1 MKAKSLFGIILFV
14 AVSLCIRAQNVVP
27 QFVSFS
33 PEADGVSLAGAAIGY
48 SEQEYEGVK
57 MAIENLRGDMQRVLG
72 QKPQTSSIS
81 PLTSN
86 ILIGTL
92 GKNKDIDRLKLPD
105 LKGKREK
112 FIITTVGNQVIIA
125 GSDKRG
131 TIYGIYELSRQ
142 LGVSPWYWWADAPVA
157 HHDVAYVKNGTYTA
171 GEPAVEF
178 RGLFLNDEAPC
189 LTTWVKNTFGTNY
202 GGREFYAKVFE
213 LILRLKGNFLWPAM
227 WGWAFYADDP
237 ENGKLADTMGVI
249 MGTSHHEPMARNHQE
264 YARNRQAWGAWNYQT
279 NQTKLDQF
287 FREGIER
294 MKGTEDIVTIGMR
307 GDGDEAMSDKADTQL
322 MERIISNQRRIIKE
336 VTGRPAEKTTQVWAL
351 YKEVQDYYDAGLKV
365 PDDVMILISDDN
377 WGDIRRVPV
386 NDKERARKGGWGIY
400 YHVDYVGAPRN
411 SKWLNVTQTQQM
423 FEQLSL
429 AYDFGIQRM
438 WILNVGDLKPMEYP
452 IQLFMDMAWNPKE
465 YTLQTVTD
473 HTRRFFS
480 SVLTPL
486 CLPRGGVTEASPWGG
501 LVGVEAASIYN
512 RNCQYMARVTP
523 EMLDAQTYN
532 LETGEWRQVADDYQ
546 RLELRALRLYQ
557 DIPAEARDF
566 YRQLI
571 LFPVQAMANLYD
583 MYYAQAMN
591 QHLAKVG
598 SPDANQWADRV
609 AQCFRRDSL
618 LCASYN
624 HDIAGGKWNGMMIQ
638 KHIGYTNW
646 NDNFR
651 ADKLPATARI
661 ETSDISHQPSAING
675 GYTFTAGNGYISMEA
690 EHYYRAEASEGTQWS
705 VYSDYG
711 RTRSAVALTPYT
723 KPVGDASLTYRFALP
738 EGTKQVKVHI
748 IVKSTLDFLNV
759 GGHECLVSLDGCQPE
774 TINFNKTLLDK
785 QPYMYSV
792 FYPTVARRVIEK
804 EVTLPLETSNFKLQ
818 TSNVHELTL
827 RPQHPGLV
835 FEKIVVDYGGYKPSY
850 LFGTETEYTV
860 K

>member
-1 MKAKSLFGIILFV
+1 MRRRTIAVLFV
-14 AVSLCIRAQNVVP
+14 FLAVCNGLFATDPFVTFTPQADALSLR
-27 QFVSFS
+27 
-33 PEADGVSLAGAAIGY
+33 GATIGY
-48 SEQEYEGVK
+48 SEQENDGVK
-57 MAIENLRGDMQRVLG
+57 IAIQNLREDMRRVLG
-72 QKPQTSSIS
+72 QS
-81 PLTSN
+81 PAESKEAPT

-92 GKNKDIDRLKLPD
+92 GKNKEIDKLKLAD

-112 FIITTVGNQVIIA
+112 YIITTVGQQLVIA
-125 GSDKRG
+125 GSDRRG

-142 LGVSPWYWWADAPVA
+142 LGVSPWYWWADAPIIR
-157 HHDVAYVKNGTYTA
+157 HDDAYVIKGTYTD
-171 GEPAVEF
+171 GEPAIEF
-178 RGLFLNDEAPC
+178 RGIFLNDEAPC
-189 LTTWVKNTFGTNY
+189 LTTWVKNTFGTDF
-202 GGREFYAKVFE
+202 GGRQFYEKVFE
-213 LILRLKGNFLWPAM
+213 LILRLKGNMMWPAM

-237 ENGKLADTMGVI
+237 ENGKLADRMGI
-249 MGTSHHEPMARNHQE
+249 MMGTSHHEPMARNHQE
-264 YARNRQAWGAWNYQT
+264 YARHRNEWGAWNYQT

-307 GDGDEAMSDKADTQL
+307 GDGDEAMSETADTKL
-322 MERIISNQRRIIKE
+322 MERIIANQRKIIKE
-336 VTGRPAEKTTQVWAL
+336 VTGKPAEKTTQVWAL
-351 YKEVQDYYDAGLKV
+351 YKEVQDYYDAGLQV

-386 NDKERARKGGWGIY
+386 NEKERSRKGGWGIY

-411 SKWLNVTQTQQM
+411 SKWLNITQTQQM

-465 YTLQTVTD
+465 YTQQTVID
-473 HTRRFFS
+473 HTNRFFS
-480 SVLTPL
+480 TVLSG
-486 CLPRGGVTEASPWGG
+486 CVADEATD
-501 LVGVEAASIYN
+501 IYN

-523 EMLDAQTYN
+523 EMLDAETYN
-532 LETGEWRQVADDYQ
+532 VETGEWRQVADAYQ
-546 RLELRALRLYQ
+546 RLELRALRLYE
-557 DIPAEARDF
+557 DIPADARDF

-591 QHLAKVG
+591 RYLAKAG
-598 SPDANQWADRV
+598 SADANEWA
-609 AQCFRRDSL
+609 AQVKRCFRRDSL
-618 LCASYN
+618 LCAAYN

-638 KHIGYTNW
+638 KHIGYRSW

-651 ADKLPATARI
+651 ADMLPATSRV
-661 ETSDISHQPSAING
+661 EPVSG
-675 GYTFTAGNGYISMEA
+675 GYTFQPGNGYVSMEA

-705 VYSDYG
+705 VYPYYG

-723 KPVGDASLTYRFALP
+723 KPVGGASLTYRFALP
-738 EGTKQVKVHI
+738 EGTKQVKVRL

-759 GGHECLVSLDGCQPE
+759 GGHECTVSLDGGKAE
-774 TINFNKTLLDK
+774 TVNFNKTLLDK

-804 EVTLPLETSNFKLQ
+804 EVELSVNKAGM
-818 TSNVHELTL
+818 HELTL
-827 RPQHPGLV
+827 CPQHPGLV
-835 FEKIVVDYGGYKPSY
+835 FEKVVIDFGGYKPSY
-850 LFGTETEYTV
+850 LFMDESVYTTSSV
-860 K
+860 AK